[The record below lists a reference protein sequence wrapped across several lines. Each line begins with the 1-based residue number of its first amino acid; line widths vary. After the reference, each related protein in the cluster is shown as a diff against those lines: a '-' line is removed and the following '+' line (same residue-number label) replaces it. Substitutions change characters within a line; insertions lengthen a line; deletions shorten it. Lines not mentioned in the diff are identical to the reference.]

1 MRILMDFCKLIV
13 KFTWQRKSPQRT
25 RTVLSRKTKK

>member
-1 MRILMDFCKLIV
+1 MRILMEFCKLIV